1 MTTAD
6 AMHGLDVA
14 VDLSDASGDLVYD
27 DSVMNNQ
34 LTPKV
39 FERKVLEL
47 AERIKRHR
55 GYIGGS
61 EIRTRVLLIDPVLR
75 ELGWDPENPDQ
86 VRLEFKG
93 KKGIPDYALMVNGA
107 PVAIIE
113 AKALGKKLKVAQKQ
127 IIRYTKD
134 PECSHVS
141 VIVFTN
147 GDEWVFW
154 SESADWDDQ
163 TAMITGGNAFETAFY
178 LVECLA
184 RPNFRQEVERA
195 ASTELPIAGS
205 WHPLSGQLPVRGAPT
220 AIKFDGGTPID
231 LRGQKWRQVYI
242 SIAERMVLVGAIND
256 EAIPVQIDGSY
267 AINHEPT
274 DRDGALFVSTY
285 EMEGGWWLD
294 LSGEEG
300 RRHISR
306 NLTISKSR
314 ALMRK
319 FGVDVASVELCFD

>member
-1 MTTAD
+1 MR
-6 AMHGLDVA
+6 GLDVA
-14 VDLSDASGDLVYD
+14 LELSDASGDLVYD
-27 DSVMNNQ
+27 DSVMNNK
-34 LTPKV
+34 LSPKV
-39 FERKVLEL
+39 FQGKVREL
-47 AERIKRHR
+47 GERIKLHR

-75 ELGWDPENPDQ
+75 DLGWDPENPDQ

-93 KKGIPDYALMVNGA
+93 KKGIPDYALMLNGA

-163 TAMITGGNAFETAFY
+163 TAMIRGGNEFETAFY

-184 RPNFRQEVERA
+184 RPNFHQEVDRA
-195 ASTELPIAGS
+195 ASAQLPVAGS

-231 LRGQKWRQVYI
+231 LRGRKWRQVYI
-242 SIAERMVLVGAIND
+242 SIAEHMVQVGAIQD
-256 EAIPVQIDGSY
+256 EILPVQIDENY
-267 AINHEPT
+267 VINLEPT
-274 DRDGALFVSTY
+274 NRDGALFVSKY

-319 FGVDVASVELCFD
+319 FGIDAASVELCFD